1 MFLTLGRHRMLIV
14 AKSIK
19 WHSAHS
25 LGKTCIAITFEAGTI
40 RHLCLQIGSWI
51 MLAYLICPSVHNFFK
66 HFRKQEPE
74 LNFSLNGF
82 FYRGDLT
89 GKL

>member
-1 MFLTLGRHRMLIV
+1 MFLTLGRHGMLIV

-40 RHLCLQIGSWI
+40 RHLCLQIGS
-51 MLAYLICPSVHNFFK
+51 
-66 HFRKQEPE
+66 
-74 LNFSLNGF
+74 
-82 FYRGDLT
+82 
-89 GKL
+89 